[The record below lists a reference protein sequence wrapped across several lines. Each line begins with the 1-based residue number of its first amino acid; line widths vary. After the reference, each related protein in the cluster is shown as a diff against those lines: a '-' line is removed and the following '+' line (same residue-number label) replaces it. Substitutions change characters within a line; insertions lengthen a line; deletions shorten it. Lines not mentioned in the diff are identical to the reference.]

1 MDDMEITDIFWAY
14 SWDIIGHHYTIQDSY
29 MTGWKIFLSLMA
41 NSWDEME
48 DFPTIHVS
56 SNESTVIQR
65 IETFWKY
72 MEILYQDFEWQKKHM
87 FILVKMHM
95 AGKNWVSHWYFWRI

>member
-1 MDDMEITDIFWAY
+1 MNIKYMDDMEIIDIFWAY
-14 SWDIIGHHYTIQDSY
+14 SWDIIGHHYTIRYSY

-41 NSWDEME
+41 NSWDDIE

-56 SNESTVIQR
+56 SNESTVIQS

-72 MEILYQDFEWQKKHM
+72 MEILYLDFEWQKKHM
-87 FILVKMHM
+87 FILYH
-95 AGKNWVSHWYFWRI
+95 AYGW